1 MMSQRERKRER
12 ERDNDCLDQKKYTR
26 KRVRP
31 AGPARSDIIT
41 RLCAFPVPPR
51 TCYDIHMTTTTKITH
66 FSTVARPLEP
76 RYFKNASYFGR
87 DRIKRSLSRYRL
99 LERSRG
105 ILRFLFWESRFL
117 FGKSNIKKKKEK
129 KRSVQKV
136 MKNSN

>member
-12 ERDNDCLDQKKYTR
+12 ESDNDCLDQKKYTR

-41 RLCAFPVPPR
+41 RLRAFPVPPR
-51 TCYDIHMTTTTKITH
+51 TCYDIHTMTTTTTTTKITH
-66 FSTVARPLEP
+66 FSTAARPLEP

-117 FGKSNIKKKKEK
+117 FGKSNIKKKKKEK
-129 KRSVQKV
+129 NGACRK
-136 MKNSN
+136 